1 MEIST
6 STEAMAII
14 SKVAEENPYAVR
26 KDLDALIEVG
36 EVDDEIVFGGYLWE
50 AVEDAVPEMDE
61 ETNDLL
67 SDAII
72 DYWCEQLE
80 GCFDD
85 EEEDN

>member
-1 MEIST
+1 MKIRT
-6 STEAMAII
+6 SAEAMDII
-14 SKVAEENPYAVR
+14 SKVAEENSYAVR

-36 EVDDEIVFGGYLWE
+36 EVDNETVFGGYLWE

-72 DYWCEQLE
+72 DYWFEQLE
-80 GCFDD
+80 GIFD
-85 EEEDN
+85 EEEDI